1 MDAAPS
7 ASYLTLTRAVAL
19 PPKLLETVIFCGL
32 LIPPNLAL

>member
-19 PPKLLETVIFCGL
+19 PPKLLETVICRGL
-32 LIPPNLAL
+32 GVPVNLAL